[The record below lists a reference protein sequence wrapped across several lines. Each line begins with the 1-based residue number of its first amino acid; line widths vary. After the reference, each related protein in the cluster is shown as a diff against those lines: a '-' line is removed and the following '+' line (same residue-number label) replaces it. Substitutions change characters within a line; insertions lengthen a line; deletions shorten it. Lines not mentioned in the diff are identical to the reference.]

1 MCTKSSFLVAKQNL
15 CDEGKN
21 LGKKQLVTGF
31 ISETTFCGGPGE
43 TMNAFVYNF
52 FEVMANQ
59 SPSPPLEV
67 SMY

>member
-1 MCTKSSFLVAKQNL
+1 MGTKSSFLVAKQNL
-15 CDEGKN
+15 WVE
-21 LGKKQLVTGF
+21 GKKQLATVV

-52 FEVMANQ
+52 LDVKVNQ

-67 SMY
+67 SK